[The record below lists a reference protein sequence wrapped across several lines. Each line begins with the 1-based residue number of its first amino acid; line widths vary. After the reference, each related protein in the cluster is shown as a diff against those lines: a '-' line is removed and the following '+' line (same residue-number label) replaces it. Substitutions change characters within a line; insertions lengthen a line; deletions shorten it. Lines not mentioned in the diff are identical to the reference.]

1 MSRLPRLLLASSS
14 PRRLALLRQIHLMPA
29 VLPVDVD
36 ESVLEGEAP
45 EAYVRRLAL
54 AKAQAGRT
62 RADDAEAWVVAADTT
77 VVAGGQILGKP
88 TSFADAQRIWALL
101 PSPDHCV
108 YTGIA
113 VMHGDH
119 IEVEVVSTRVE
130 FLLIPEADQL
140 AYWNSDEPK
149 DKAGAYAVQ
158 GRAAQYVKSL
168 HGSYTN
174 VVGLPLAETV
184 ALLRRANYPLWE

>member
-36 ESVLEGEAP
+36 ESVLAGEAP
-45 EAYVRRLAL
+45 EDYVRRLAL
-54 AKAQAGRT
+54 AKAQAGQA
-62 RADDAEAWVVAADTT
+62 RAGDADAWVVAADTT

-88 TSFADAQRIWALL
+88 SSFADAQRIWALL

>member
-1 MSRLPRLLLASSS
+1 MSHASSLLLASAS
-14 PRRLALLRQIHLMPA
+14 PRRLALLRQINVKPK
-29 VLPVDVD
+29 VFPVDID
-36 ESVLEGEAP
+36 ETVLADELP
-45 EAYVRRLAL
+45 EVYVRRLAL
-54 AKAQAGRT
+54 AKAHAGQA
-62 RADDAEAWVVAADTT
+62 RAGDVNAWVLAADTT

-88 TSFADAQRIWALL
+88 TSLADAQRMWALL

-108 YTGIA
+108 YTAIA
-113 VMHGDH
+113 VIHGEYTE
-119 IEVEVVSTRVE
+119 IEVVSTRVE
-130 FLLIPEADQL
+130 FLPIPEVDQI
-140 AYWNSDEPK
+140 AYWHSDEPK

-184 ALLRRANYPLWE
+184 ALLRRANYPF

>member
-1 MSRLPRLLLASSS
+1 MSRAPRLLLASSS
-14 PRRLALLRQIHLMPA
+14 PRRLALLRQINLLPA
-29 VLPVDVD
+29 VLPVDID
-36 ESVLEGEAP
+36 ESVLPDELP

-54 AKAQAGRT
+54 AKAQAGQD
-62 RADDAEAWVVAADTT
+62 RAGDADAWVLAADTT

-88 TSFADAQRIWALL
+88 TSYADAQRIWALL

-113 VMHGDH
+113 LMHGEH
-119 IEVEVVSTRVE
+119 IEVDVISTRIE
-130 FLLIPEADQL
+130 FLAIPEAEQL
-140 AYWNSDEPK
+140 AYWGSDEPK
-149 DKAGAYAVQ
+149 DKAGAYAIQ
-158 GRAAQYVKSL
+158 GRAAQYVKSV